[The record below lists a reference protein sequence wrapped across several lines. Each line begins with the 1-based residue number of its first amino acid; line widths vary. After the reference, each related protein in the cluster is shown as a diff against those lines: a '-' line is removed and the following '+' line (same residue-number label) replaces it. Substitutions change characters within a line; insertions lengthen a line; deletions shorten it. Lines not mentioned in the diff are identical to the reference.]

1 MATRGVTGPGTADD
15 GSLQT
20 AAIGGDGH
28 AFAELYDRHERRVYG
43 FCLRMLGTPHDAAD
57 ATQETF
63 LRMLQRLPA
72 LEGRELNFA
81 AYALKVARNACY
93 DALDVRKRVEPVS
106 DHDELPLGPV
116 PIDDDPERAAMLSAT
131 REQVQAANASLPP
144 AQREVLAL
152 REVESLSYAQIG
164 EIIGLKENA
173 VAQLISRARI
183 GLRNA
188 VRGSALS
195 SVGASS
201 ADCARAI
208 PLLAA
213 VQDGQDAELEEL
225 SFLHAHLATCD
236 TCRLRREAME
246 EAGVSYRALA
256 PIVVVE
262 WLRHATIARAAEL
275 VGADWSDVAGEAP
288 AGQAAAPADHAAR
301 RGQWR
306 RHAGTV
312 LGGGVLCVLA
322 VLGLASTLS
331 TDRLPTVTMAASNA
345 AVHHAAHRRSGPA
358 LDKRHAARRVTAH
371 RVIAATSAPPRST
384 TSSAPLGADSGT
396 QPTRAAGHPRRGGH
410 RHVGGTHHGATGG
423 LTLTGDRPTP
433 TPTTTTPTTTTPPP
447 TTPSTTTPPPTTP
460 TTTTTTTITTTTTTT
475 TTTPGGPPTFAP

>member
-246 EAGVSYRALA
+246 EAGVSYRAL
-256 PIVVVE
+256 PPSS
-262 WLRHATIARAAEL
+262 
-275 VGADWSDVAGEAP
+275 WSNGF
-288 AGQAAAPADHAAR
+288 G
-301 RGQWR
+301 
-306 RHAGTV
+306 
-312 LGGGVLCVLA
+312 
-322 VLGLASTLS
+322 
-331 TDRLPTVTMAASNA
+331 M
-345 AVHHAAHRRSGPA
+345 RRS
-358 LDKRHAARRVTAH
+358 RERR
-371 RVIAATSAPPRST
+371 S
-384 TSSAPLGADSGT
+384 SSAPIGATSRGRHRRDRPPRQPITRRDVASGEGT
-396 QPTRAAGHPRRGGH
+396 QGQSLAAACCAYSQCSGWRRRSPRI
-410 RHVGGTHHGATGG
+410 AS
-423 LTLTGDRPTP
+423 RP
-433 TPTTTTPTTTTPPP
+433 
-447 TTPSTTTPPPTTP
+447 
-460 TTTTTTTITTTTTTT
+460 
-475 TTTPGGPPTFAP
+475 